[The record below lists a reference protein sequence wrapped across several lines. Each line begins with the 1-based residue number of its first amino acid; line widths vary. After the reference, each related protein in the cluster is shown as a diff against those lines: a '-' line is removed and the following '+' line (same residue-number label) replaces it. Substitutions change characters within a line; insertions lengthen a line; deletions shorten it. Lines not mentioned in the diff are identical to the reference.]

1 MKRLALLVVVVSI
14 ALGLLLHSCGKRKE
28 TEPPPPEDDTPPAAI
43 DEIPDELPDEL
54 PEQTNAPILVGY
66 VLREAVNVR
75 AAAATDSASVG
86 KVSRGDMLLILKS
99 GTITGSNGGTW
110 YEVRFEGKS
119 AFIHSDYLETKEMAE
134 DMVISI
140 GSVVNVDSV
149 LNIRS
154 EPNAQSQRVG
164 RANKGDKFV
173 VLAQG
178 AGDGSW
184 TKVEYEEGV
193 AGVAYIKS
201 EYLNVVQQML
211 INMLLL

>member
-1 MKRLALLVVVVSI
+1 MKKLVLLVVVVSI
-14 ALGLLLHSCGKRKE
+14 ALGLLLHGCGKKK
-28 TEPPPPEDDTPPAAI
+28 TVEPPPDTEPAPGVA
-43 DEIPDELPDEL
+43 DELPNEL
-54 PEQTNAPILVGY
+54 PDLLPEPSDTPILVGY
-66 VLREAVNVR
+66 VLKEAVNVR
-75 AAAATDSASVG
+75 AAASTNSASLG
-86 KVSRGDMLLILKS
+86 KVARGDMLHILKS
-99 GTITGSNGGTW
+99 GTIAGDNGGTW

-119 AFIHSDYLETKEMAE
+119 AFIHSDYLEEKKMAE
-134 DMVISI
+134 DTVISI

-173 VLAQG
+173 VLTQG

-184 TKVEYEEGV
+184 TKIEYAE
-193 AGVAYIKS
+193 GVAYIKS

-211 INMLLL
+211 INMLLQ